1 VTTPTDPGTPPV
13 PRAAPRPRRVPR
25 PKPNAWQRLPFT
37 VRWIL
42 PAVAASIGIKFWTDL
57 RAMQVVFTFVTATG
71 APAPDVKL
79 EFFVDATGP
88 SDPSPPPRLGE
99 VVVASGD
106 EFRASS
112 VLVPRRA
119 LVRWSAAGHGSGSAA
134 VAAGEQHRI
143 VLNPSG
149 AVSGAV
155 VQPSALWLFGARAL
169 PAPVAGA
176 RIVVMGGGE
185 RGLPLAE
192 APTGADGS
200 FTVGG
205 FDDAILQPTLRVL
218 ATGFSLAH
226 VDAIRGA
233 AAEPALAVVTPTQP
247 LRGRVALPAGIAGA
261 GLRVLA
267 RGLPGIE
274 AVPAVDGS
282 FSLDHV
288 PAWTWPRL
296 VLHGLPAGF
305 TQRGCQATVATA
317 AEVVVERALVVRG
330 YVLDALTQAPVVGA
344 TVYHENGAD
353 GLSTCTTGVDGSWE
367 FTDLPSGSVRLQA
380 YRKDRESGTVRSGNR
395 NIELRAETP
404 ELENILIR
412 ID

>member
-1 VTTPTDPGTPPV
+1 M
-13 PRAAPRPRRVPR
+13 PR
-25 PKPNAWQRLPFT
+25 PKPNWWQRLPFT
-37 VRWIL
+37 IRWIL
-42 PAVAASIGIKFWTDL
+42 PAVVASIGIKFWTDL
-57 RAMQVVFTFVTATG
+57 RAMQVVFTFVTAAG

-119 LVRWSAAGHGSGSAA
+119 LVRWSAAGHGSGFAA

-143 VLNPSG
+143 VVTAPG
-149 AVSGAV
+149 TVSGAV
-155 VQPSALWLFGARAL
+155 VQPAPLWLFGARAL
-169 PAPVAGA
+169 AAPVASA

-192 APTGADGS
+192 APSGADGR
-200 FTVGG
+200 FTVAG
-205 FDDAILQPTLRVL
+205 FDDAIVQPTLRVL
-218 ATGFSLAH
+218 AVGHSLAH
-226 VDAIRGA
+226 VDAIRGG

-247 LRGRVALPAGIAGA
+247 LQGRVTLPAGLAA
-261 GLRVLA
+261 QGLRVLA

-274 AVPAVDGS
+274 SALAADGT
-282 FSLDHV
+282 FALDHV

-296 VLHGLPAGF
+296 VVHGLPAGF
-305 TQRGCQATVATA
+305 TQRGCQTTVATT
-317 AEVVVERALVVRG
+317 AEVVVERALTVRG
-330 YVLDALTQAPVVGA
+330 YVLDALTQAPVQGA

-367 FTDLPSGSVRLQA
+367 FTDLPSGSVRFMA
-380 YRKDRESGTVRSGNR
+380 YRKDKESGAVRSGNR
-395 NIELRAETP
+395 SIELRTGTP